1 MSHHYTTKALGRAW
15 LPSPT
20 ASPRISSRGR
30 FDTIR
35 ARQTATT
42 QEPWY
47 QDLRILRGRLVE
59 RLGVLL
65 ALFICG
71 AYLVCHYDQFVEP
84 AALVWTTS
92 LHRLRSGGSLLPSWS
107 RVDWGSYAYVSYAT
121 SSDHLCNSLML
132 AESLHRLG
140 AKADTL
146 ILYGTELAPD
156 LEADTPSVRLL
167 QQATQMYGAWLQ
179 PVQVLEKTG
188 SKGGAM
194 WSQGFTKLLA
204 FNQTKYKR
212 VLSLDSDATLMQP
225 MDELFLLPEDSKVAM
240 PRAYWLNDTL
250 CTAVMLASPS
260 EVEFERIQ
268 ARLAESRPKEYDM
281 EIINALYGDTCLV
294 IPHKPYLLLT
304 GEMRSISHKAYLGS
318 EEELW
323 DVDSVMKQAKYVHFS
338 DYPMSK
344 PWIGVTEAMRLE
356 YMPTCKA
363 PGKKPGGSDCADR
376 NAWLWL
382 YKEFRERRKRVC
394 GPEFAQF
401 EEHEKSL
408 AELPPMAQTLV
419 ETSD

>member
-30 FDTIR
+30 FDTSR
-35 ARQTATT
+35 ARPTTST

-65 ALFICG
+65 ALLICA
-71 AYLVCHYDQFVEP
+71 AYLFCHYDQLVEP

-92 LHRLRSGGSLLPSWS
+92 LHRIRADGSLLPSWS
-107 RVDWGSYAYVSYAT
+107 RVDWSSYVYVSYAT

-140 AKADTL
+140 AKPDTL
-146 ILYGTELAPD
+146 VLYATDLALD
-156 LEADTPSVRLL
+156 TEADTPSARLL
-167 QQATQMYGAWLQ
+167 QQATQMYGARMQ
-179 PVQVLEKTG
+179 PVEVLNAPTG
-188 SKGGAM
+188 RTDSF

-204 FNQTKYKR
+204 FNQTNYKR

-250 CTAVMLASPS
+250 CASVILASPS
-260 EVEFERIQ
+260 EFEFGRIQ
-268 ARLAESRPKEYDM
+268 ARMAESKPDEYDM

-304 GEMRSISHKAYLGS
+304 GEMHSTNHKAYLGS
-318 EEELW
+318 EEESW
-323 DVDSVMKQAKYVHFS
+323 DVDNVMKEAKYIHFS
-338 DYPMSK
+338 DYPMPK
-344 PWIGVTEAMRLE
+344 PWVGVTEAMKLE

-363 PGKKPGGSDCADR
+363 LGKKSGGIDCADR

-401 EEHEKSL
+401 EQIEQYL
-408 AELPPMAQTLV
+408 ADLPPMAQSLA
-419 ETSD
+419 EMSD